1 VGFVGSQQR
10 LEYTCIGDT
19 VNTSSRICSLATDDQ
34 VLISES
40 TYQAVKDR
48 IQVVPVGYRVFK
60 GKQNQ
65 VMIYEAMRCIK

>member
-1 VGFVGSQQR
+1 M
-10 LEYTCIGDT
+10 
-19 VNTSSRICSLATDDQ
+19 ATDDQ

-48 IQVVPVGYRVFK
+48 IRAEPVGYRQLK

-65 VMIYEAMRCIK
+65 VMIYEALALLE